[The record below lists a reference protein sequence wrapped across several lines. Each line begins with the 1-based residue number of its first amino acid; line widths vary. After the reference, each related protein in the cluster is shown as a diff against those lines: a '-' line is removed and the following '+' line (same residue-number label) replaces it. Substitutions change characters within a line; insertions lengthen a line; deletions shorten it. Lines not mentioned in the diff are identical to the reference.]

1 MSNLIVLILFMAST
15 MILLFL
21 FMATMIGLT
30 TDTYFLFILVF
41 LGIVI
46 AIVVGCLL
54 PFHKCWTIRIIVEL
68 DDYRVLKI
76 TWSKRL
82 RQIIQ
87 IAHTF

>member
-1 MSNLIVLILFMAST
+1 MSNLIVLIL
-15 MILLFL
+15 LFS

-54 PFHKCWTIRIIVEL
+54 PFTSVEQLIWIIFEF